1 MTVSTILLY
10 CVLLFIGSCIYHTVP
25 ESTLLRDS
33 MTMTW
38 TCCVLSSDW
47 LICLQLS
54 TCSELWKVWVL
65 SVVFFQLSTF
75 LVSIRNIGLVLLGVG
90 RARLLLLANGFR
102 VVGSPPYPQ
111 PSIPED
117 STSFR
122 GKKIFE
128 AKIASLVTMFGFH
141 LLLLPKQCNTAI
153 CIEII

>member
-1 MTVSTILLY
+1 MICFCLLSQLDSLPLSCSLPLRGIFVIVSTILLY
-10 CVLLFIGSCIYHTVP
+10 CVPLFIGSCVYHTVP

-47 LICLQLS
+47 LICLQVS
-54 TCSELWKVWVL
+54 TCSELWRVRVL

-90 RARLLLLANGFR
+90 RAMLLLLANGFR

-111 PSIPED
+111 PSIPAD

-122 GKKIFE
+122 GKKNI
-128 AKIASLVTMFGFH
+128 
-141 LLLLPKQCNTAI
+141 
-153 CIEII
+153 

>member
-1 MTVSTILLY
+1 M
-10 CVLLFIGSCIYHTVP
+10 
-25 ESTLLRDS
+25 
-33 MTMTW
+33 
-38 TCCVLSSDW
+38 LSSDW

-54 TCSELWKVWVL
+54 ACSELWKVQVL

-75 LVSIRNIGLVLLGVG
+75 LVSIKNLGLVLLDVG
-90 RARLLLLANGFR
+90 RVVLLLLANGFK
-102 VVGSPPYPQ
+102 VVGGPPYSQ

-128 AKIASLVTMFGFH
+128 AKIASLVTMFRFY